1 MVVILYKKYLK
12 VKQFLKSTRL
22 KFNLVSNK
30 NQLSIKKRFNFKG
43 NKRIATHLCV
53 HLKNDLNLAKLDFDQ
68 LFVAEIDA
76 VLSHQEYAYHLS

>member
-43 NKRIATHLCV
+43 SKRIATHLYG
-53 HLKNDLNLAKLDFDQ
+53 HLKNHLNLARLDFDQ
-68 LFVAEIDA
+68 LFLAEID
-76 VLSHQEYAYHLS
+76 VF